1 MISSKDINFSKYS
14 IINEQNSSLSTNLEI
29 IDSNKSNQE
38 KASSELSQILVSEEQ
53 TQKNSEKNNNI
64 SLPISQKQELSQPKE
79 ETNQTSVHN
88 LLYGNPIDTLNPKF
102 IGKSHALLY
111 DFEGN
116 PKLTIGPDCKFV
128 FLYKLI

>member
-1 MISSKDINFSKYS
+1 M
-14 IINEQNSSLSTNLEI
+14 
-29 IDSNKSNQE
+29 
-38 KASSELSQILVSEEQ
+38 SEEQ
-53 TQKNSEKNNNI
+53 TQKNSEKNNDI
-64 SLPISQKQELSQPKE
+64 SLPISQKQELSPPKE

-116 PKLTIGPDCKFV
+116 PKLTIGPDCKFG
-128 FLYKLI
+128 FFYINLFNN